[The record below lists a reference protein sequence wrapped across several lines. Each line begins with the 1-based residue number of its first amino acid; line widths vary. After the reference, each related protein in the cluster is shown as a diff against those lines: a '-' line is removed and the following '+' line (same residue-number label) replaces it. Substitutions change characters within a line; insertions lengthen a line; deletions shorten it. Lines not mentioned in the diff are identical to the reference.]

1 MPLYIYISVCVKI
14 RCTNLLSL
22 AYPNSAKIRQREK

>member
-1 MPLYIYISVCVKI
+1 MCVCVCVCVKI

-22 AYPNSAKIRQREK
+22 AYPNSAKIRLREK

>member
-1 MPLYIYISVCVKI
+1 MCVCVCVCVCVKI

-22 AYPNSAKIRQREK
+22 AYPNSAKIIQREK